1 MSPMGGLG
9 CSAQQVLDRG
19 EKIELLVNKTEN
31 MRSQDYLSATHIKVM
46 QEFVEFCKSKIS
58 NQDNNLSHHLK
69 KNLNTV
75 KEDRTDSYN
84 FKEKLILYFGDYLP
98 AKVINELCAL
108 VHDNSYGEIADKNAH
123 VFANKISNP
132 TKDDHDEADTTMHK
146 SAKGN
151 THTSMVFHSG
161 RIDKENFISSRE
173 ATHNNGAAHPDKN
186 ECMNKS
192 PPTDTQNQTK
202 TKDAF
207 DNLMVKVKNIISVLD
222 TPIVMNNNSCYRTE
236 FFSQPE
242 TFNPM
247 NKRIKLERPISHMSA
262 PASHDHVNVVID
274 VDEIQNKDF
283 TSHES
288 SRQNAKVSCDQI
300 YNRKN
305 FPSSEIR
312 KKVDTGGVNFVGNK
326 PINMSTKTITI
337 GTPQC
342 STEATSQFH
351 VTDEERRY
359 YDIFCGLARSQ
370 WKCFPAVKFLKTSV
384 TYSSFGES
392 VEPKGLVDN
401 FFIAG
406 CCRKMFEDHHPR
418 RSKKHYFYPHVGGCL
433 LTYNSQYDINVV
445 KNSFHGANSA
455 HKLHLSEK
463 LCFPVWK
470 QEHWFVF
477 IVDLRNK
484 MFVFLDSY
492 YDRDDYF
499 QTCARDSLI
508 TSFTECWYEHA
519 DVKLDLGNFTIQY
532 PPVPKQENKFD
543 CGIFTIKFMELWDN
557 SVDLRRLFSQSDIPN
572 IRIKLAMKLFFSKS
586 NSVDMSLVRTFYEE
600 GIDPRLCN

>member
-58 NQDNNLSHHLK
+58 NQDNNLPHHLK

-108 VHDNSYGEIADKNAH
+108 VHDNSYGKCTFCAMPTESLVLSVLQILVDAGSKIGEIADKNAH

-192 PPTDTQNQTK
+192 PPTDTQ
-202 TKDAF
+202 
-207 DNLMVKVKNIISVLD
+207 
-222 TPIVMNNNSCYRTE
+222 
-236 FFSQPE
+236 
-242 TFNPM
+242 
-247 NKRIKLERPISHMSA
+247 
-262 PASHDHVNVVID
+262 
-274 VDEIQNKDF
+274 
-283 TSHES
+283 
-288 SRQNAKVSCDQI
+288 VSCDQI

-392 VEPKGLVDN
+392 VDPKGLVDN

-463 LCFPVWK
+463 
-470 QEHWFVF
+470 
-477 IVDLRNK
+477 
-484 MFVFLDSY
+484 
-492 YDRDDYF
+492 
-499 QTCARDSLI
+499 I

-557 SVDLRRLFSQSDIPN
+557 SVDLRQLFSQSDIPN

>member
-58 NQDNNLSHHLK
+58 NQDNNLPHHLK

-98 AKVINELCAL
+98 AKVIKELCAL
-108 VHDNSYGEIADKNAH
+108 VHDNSYGKCTFCAMPTESLVLSVLQILVDAGSKIGEIADKNAH

-192 PPTDTQNQTK
+192 PPTDTQ
-202 TKDAF
+202 
-207 DNLMVKVKNIISVLD
+207 
-222 TPIVMNNNSCYRTE
+222 
-236 FFSQPE
+236 
-242 TFNPM
+242 
-247 NKRIKLERPISHMSA
+247 
-262 PASHDHVNVVID
+262 
-274 VDEIQNKDF
+274 
-283 TSHES
+283 
-288 SRQNAKVSCDQI
+288 VSCDQI

-557 SVDLRRLFSQSDIPN
+557 SVDLRQLFSQSDIPN